1 MTQRTPLI
9 DGSEGGGE
17 AGDLGNRAQFA
28 SEFIGESITIL
39 QSIDVGA
46 IEAIA
51 VGLGA
56 IRDRGGRLFILGVG
70 GSAGHASHAVNDFRK
85 ICAFE
90 AYTPTDNVSELTAR
104 INDDGWDT
112 SFAEWLKGSR
122 LSAADAILVFSVG
135 GGSREPAVSVNLV
148 RALELAR
155 RLRASI
161 FGVVGRDGGFTLE
174 AADACVVIP
183 SLFADRVTPHT
194 EGLCAVI
201 WHLLVSHPALQVT
214 QTKWEAA
221 AEHPA

>member
-1 MTQRTPLI
+1 MTQRTPVI
-9 DGSEGGGE
+9 AGSEGDGE
-17 AGDLGNRAQFA
+17 TVDLVDRAQFA
-28 SEFIGESITIL
+28 SEFIRESIAIL
-39 QSIDVGA
+39 QTIDVGA

-112 SFAEWLKGSR
+112 SFEEWLKGSR
-122 LSAADAILVFSVG
+122 LSATDAILVFSVG

-183 SLFADRVTPHT
+183 PLFADRVTPHT

-221 AEHPA
+221 AEHRA

>member
-1 MTQRTPLI
+1 MTQRTSVLA
-9 DGSEGGGE
+9 GAHGRGE
-17 AGDLGNRAQFA
+17 AVDRVSPTRFTD
-28 SEFIGESITIL
+28 EFIHESIAILRTIDAS
-39 QSIDVGA
+39 QV
-46 IEAIA
+46 EAIA

-56 IRDRGGRLFILGVG
+56 ARDGGGRLFILGVG

-104 INDDGWDT
+104 INDEGWDT
-112 SFAEWLKGSR
+112 SFEEWLKGSR

-135 GGSREPAVSVNLV
+135 GGSRERGVSVNLV

-155 RLRASI
+155 GLGAAI
-161 FGVVGRDGGFTLE
+161 YGIVGRDGGFTRE

-183 SLFADRVTPHT
+183 PLYADHITAHT

-201 WHLLVSHPALQVT
+201 WHLLVSHPALQVSK
-214 QTKWEAA
+214 TKWESVV
-221 AEHPA
+221 EPPA

>member
-1 MTQRTPLI
+1 MTQRTPVI
-9 DGSEGGGE
+9 AGSEGGGE
-17 AGDLGNRAQFA
+17 AVDLVDRAQFA
-28 SEFIGESITIL
+28 SEFIRESITIL

-46 IEAIA
+46 VEAIA

-112 SFAEWLKGSR
+112 SFEEWLKGSR
-122 LSAADAILVFSVG
+122 LSATDAILVFSVG

-183 SLFADRVTPHT
+183 PLFADRVTPHT